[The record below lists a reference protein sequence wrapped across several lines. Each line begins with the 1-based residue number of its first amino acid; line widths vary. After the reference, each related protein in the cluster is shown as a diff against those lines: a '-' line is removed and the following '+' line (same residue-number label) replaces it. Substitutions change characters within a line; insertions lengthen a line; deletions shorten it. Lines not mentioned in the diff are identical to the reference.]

1 MNKETQKSK
10 THFGFQQIASEN
22 KSTKVKEVFD
32 NVVEGYDLMNDLLSF
47 GIHRIWK
54 RIAVEMSG
62 IRPGSFVLDLAGGT
76 GDMVKLMAPKLN
88 KEGMIILSDINK
100 KMLSLGRDKLLDSG
114 INNFNALQIDGQLLP
129 FKEGSFDLISIAFG
143 LRNVEDIKKCLNS
156 IFQSLKPGG
165 KLLVLEFS
173 QPSNE
178 IIRELY
184 DLYSFEIIP
193 KLGEIVLSSEE
204 SYQYLAESIR
214 MHPKQDKLKNLF
226 EECGFKDCEYEN
238 LTNGVVAIHTG
249 KKPKIYV

>member
-193 KLGEIVLSSEE
+193 KLGEIVLSSKE

-249 KKPKIYV
+249 KKPKSYE

>member
-1 MNKETQKSK
+1 
-10 THFGFQQIASEN
+10 
-22 KSTKVKEVFD
+22 
-32 NVVEGYDLMNDLLSF
+32 
-47 GIHRIWK
+47 
-54 RIAVEMSG
+54 MSG

-249 KKPKIYV
+249 KKPKSYE

>member
-88 KEGMIILSDINK
+88 KEGMIILSDTVSYTH
-100 KMLSLGRDKLLDSG
+100 LT
-114 INNFNALQIDGQLLP
+114 LP
-129 FKEGSFDLISIAFG
+129 TICS
-143 LRNVEDIKKCLNS
+143 V
-156 IFQSLKPGG
+156 
-165 KLLVLEFS
+165 
-173 QPSNE
+173 
-178 IIRELY
+178 
-184 DLYSFEIIP
+184 
-193 KLGEIVLSSEE
+193 
-204 SYQYLAESIR
+204 
-214 MHPKQDKLKNLF
+214 
-226 EECGFKDCEYEN
+226 
-238 LTNGVVAIHTG
+238 
-249 KKPKIYV
+249 

>member
-1 MNKETQKSK
+1 MNQFFS
-10 THFGFQQIASEN
+10 QIASEN

-249 KKPKIYV
+249 KKPKSYE

>member
-10 THFGFQQIASEN
+10 THFGFRQIASEN

-62 IRPGSFVLDLAGGT
+62 IRPGSLVLDLAGGT

-114 INNFNALQIDGQLLP
+114 INNFNALQIDAQLLP

-143 LRNVEDIKKCLNS
+143 LRNVEDIKKCLIS
-156 IFQSLKPGG
+156 IFQSLKPEG

-249 KKPKIYV
+249 KKPKSYE

>member
-249 KKPKIYV
+249 KKPKSYE